1 MNDIESHTALEQVDD
16 YIYLRLLHLVLRE
29 RLHQRGCGV
38 WIACNNIHTIWSSH
52 PKNKLKIFRD
62 TAVANCIDL

>member
-38 WIACNNIHTIWSSH
+38 WIAC
-52 PKNKLKIFRD
+52 
-62 TAVANCIDL
+62 